1 LRKGG
6 TDKNRGRH
14 SQGASHVPVE
24 PGPIRRIVTGNNEKG
39 RSAVI
44 WDGPA
49 RQADVPMGGSRF
61 HCDFWIWNQN
71 PAPLDDDDDAAELGY
86 DFPGPPGGGHLRIVQ
101 GRGRPSD
108 YSRDRDE
115 TAEPLHDP
123 VVESS
128 GRIWSRGG
136 RDAFSSHMHKT
147 QTIDYAVLLDGGR
160 ELELDTEIVR
170 LHPGDFVVDVG
181 AWHQWHTPSTGS
193 SMSFD
198 MFAAE
203 FVDGADGL
211 LQGSDPV
218 MVADASLALPAGVR
232 PIRRVVVGDTSPGKS
247 ELISDGASPDNR
259 FDPARPGF
267 CLTRLWVANRH
278 PAPLVRET
286 LHLPHSFAPPKSGS
300 IFRAL
305 TLPPDASW
313 QGRVGEREIRAW
325 FSSVGGAEA
334 STYAPDAPHPYMQ
347 KTRTLD
353 FCLVVEGTATLVL
366 DSGETAVNQGE
377 VAVVRGSNHAWANRT
392 DAPAIVAVCMH
403 DAS

>member
-1 LRKGG
+1 M
-6 TDKNRGRH
+6 
-14 SQGASHVPVE
+14 SVE
-24 PGPIRRIVTGNNEKG
+24 PGPIRRVVTGADANG

-44 WDGPA
+44 WDGPGRPGDA
-49 RQADVPMGGSRF
+49 PMGGGRL
-61 HCDFWIWNQN
+61 HTDFWIWNATPLPSGDADD
-71 PAPLDDDDDAAELGY
+71 PAERGY
-86 DFPGPPGGGHLRIVQ
+86 DFPGPAAGGHLRIVQ
-101 GRGRPSD
+101 GRGSPQG
-108 YSRDRDE
+108 YDRRVDPE
-115 TAEPLHDP
+115 VEAYHAPVEEPQ
-123 VVESS
+123 

-136 RDAFSSHMHKT
+136 RGPFSSHMHKT
-147 QTIDYAVLLDGGR
+147 QTIDYAVCLAGGR
-160 ELELDTEIVR
+160 ALQLDDQTVR
-170 LHPGDFVVDVG
+170 LHQGDFVVDVG
-181 AWHQWHTPSTGS
+181 AWHQWHTPPAGS

-218 MVADASLALPAGVR
+218 MVADASLALPAGVK

-313 QGRVGEREIRAW
+313 QGRVGEREVRAW
-325 FSSVGGAEA
+325 FSSAGGAEA

-347 KTRTLD
+347 KTRTVD

-366 DSGETAVNQGE
+366 DSGETTLNQGE
-377 VAVVRGSNHAWANRT
+377 VAIVLGNNHAWANRT

-403 DAS
+403 DAR

>member
-181 AWHQWHTPSTGS
+181 AWHQWHTPPEGS
-193 SMSFD
+193 VMAFD

-203 FVDGADGL
+203 FVDGPDGV

-218 MVADASLALPAGVR
+218 MVGDASPTLPDGIR
-232 PIRRVVVGDTSPGKS
+232 PIRRVVIGDVAPGRPA
-247 ELISDGASPDNR
+247 LVSDGPSPDNR

-267 CLTRLWVANRH
+267 AATRLWQTERS
-278 PAPLVRET
+278 PAPLVRES
-286 LHLPHSFAPPKSGS
+286 LHLPHNLVPPRGGTL
-300 IFRAL
+300 FRAL
-305 TLPPDASW
+305 TLPPDRGWA
-313 QGRVGEREIRAW
+313 GKVGAGEVAAW
-325 FSSVGGAEA
+325 FASMGAPGA
-334 STYAPDAPHPYMQ
+334 STWSPGAPHPYMR
-347 KTRTLD
+347 KTATLD
-353 FCLVVEGTATLVL
+353 FCLVVSGSAVLVL
-366 DSGETAVNQGE
+366 DSEEVTVERGE
-377 VAVVRGSNHAWANRT
+377 VVVIRGNNHAWSNRT
-392 DAPAIVAVCMH
+392 GEPCVIAQCMH
-403 DAS
+403 DAR